1 MRATGGA
8 WTCANW
14 TPTGSSDV
22 VLRAALDSGD
32 PCTHRVVEVMG
43 DAWTCQTTIAPPPI
57 VLNAAERSRHPLLFA
72 DLNLRPAK
80 KRTAA
85 SVCTQEVR
93 PSPGGGPW
101 HCMTWFRVDPRQ
113 HWRVLRAIDPGGP
126 CTLRAVD
133 ESTGVWICQTGG
145 ATGAAPAPADE
156 VYYGDTAMAK
166 PGRGKL
172 WARQLCVAEIRAS
185 PDGGAWTCSSWMGYD
200 SGALIRAAH
209 DPGRPCTHR
218 VVQPPADTWTCETTI
233 PAPPSTL
240 DMASRR
246 KHPLLFADLAQ
257 TSHTSGSVCT
267 QETRTS
273 PTGGPWKC
281 TTWTQLDPSEHWRLA
296 QPIDPG
302 GPCTLRTVDELTGVW
317 ACGNRGT

>member
-1 MRATGGA
+1 MRATGGT

-32 PCTHRVVEVMG
+32 PCTHRVVEVPG

-57 VLNAAERSRHPLLFA
+57 VLNAAERSRHPFLFA
-72 DLNLRPAK
+72 DLSLRPVTR
-80 KRTAA
+80 RTAA

-113 HWRVLRAIDPGGP
+113 HFRVLRAIDPGGP

-145 ATGAAPAPADE
+145 GNDAAPAPTDE

-166 PGRGKL
+166 PGRGKR

-185 PDGGAWTCSSWMGYD
+185 PDGGAWTCASWMGYD

-218 VVQPPADTWTCETTI
+218 VVQPPRGHVDVRDDDSGAAVDARHGEPPEASTPLRRPDADVAPVGLGLHAGDPYVADRRAVEVHDVDAARPVRALAAD
-233 PAPPSTL
+233 PA
-240 DMASRR
+240 DRSRWPV
-246 KHPLLFADLAQ
+246 H
-257 TSHTSGSVCT
+257 
-267 QETRTS
+267 
-273 PTGGPWKC
+273 GP
-281 TTWTQLDPSEHWRLA
+281 HGRRAHGRL
-296 QPIDPG
+296 
-302 GPCTLRTVDELTGVW
+302 GV
-317 ACGNRGT
+317 R